1 MVSLALTV
9 SLGLLVSFSNAE
21 RITSTPSCC
30 SLLSEAFPDTIY
42 DKNTQTWSSEK
53 YNFWSATAVLDPACI
68 FTPTSTEDVSRAVM
82 LFSQNECKFSIKGGG
97 HSNIPGAAS
106 IDDGVMMVMSQMKT
120 AEIHPE
126 EGYIHVGAGV
136 LLKDIYATLDPHNLS
151 AVIGRYGEIGLGLA
165 LGAGISYFSNRD
177 GLAVDNIRNYEVV
190 LADGKVVNANIKENK
205 DLFWALKGGNN
216 NFGVVTH
223 FDLNTVA
230 IPGSA
235 YGGLIHYPQSSLDKV
250 NDLVYDYHT
259 YQAVEGLLTHAMPQW
274 VYNGSTNDTYNLT
287 PVIYNDNVEELP
299 PIMKLWLDVPHTSS
313 TLAPRSYENLSIY
326 LNEGF
331 GDGLIQEQR
340 VFTVYADKKFYKDVL
355 YKFREWLQ
363 NFQDVPGF
371 LGAHLNMPITPRQVH
386 QGLLKGGNALGLEGA
401 GNHTLGV
408 LFFGITFEDPQYK
421 ENILSE
427 HDKFVQSMIELARER
442 GVLYPYIMLTYC
454 GYNQA
459 AVASYGPD
467 NVDRLWRVQHKYDPK
482 AVFQRLV
489 PGGQKLPP
497 QEQQVH

>member
-1 MVSLALTV
+1 M
-9 SLGLLVSFSNAE
+9 
-21 RITSTPSCC
+21 PSCC
-30 SLLSEAFPDTIY
+30 SLLSEAFPDTVY

-68 FTPTSTEDVSRAVM
+68 FAPGSTEDVSRAVL
-82 LFSQNECKFSIKGGG
+82 LFSRNECKFSIKGGG

-106 IDDGVMMVMSQMKT
+106 IDDGVMMVMSQMKA

-165 LGAGISYFSNRD
+165 VGAGISYFSNRD

-190 LADGKVVNANIKENK
+190 LADGKVVNANLNENE
-205 DLFWALKGGNN
+205 DLFWALKGGSN

-223 FDLNTVA
+223 FDFNTVA
-230 IPGSA
+230 IPG
-235 YGGLIHYPQSSLDKV
+235 P
-250 NDLVYDYHT
+250 T
-259 YQAVEGLLTHAMPQW
+259 YGLLTHAMPQW

-299 PIMKLWLDVPHTSS
+299 LIMKPWLDVPHTFS
-313 TLAPRSYENLSIY
+313 TLAPRTYENLSIY

-340 VFTVYADKKFYKDVL
+340 AFTVYADKKFYKDVL

-363 NFQDVPGF
+363 GFQDVPGF

-401 GNHTLGV
+401 GNSTLGV

-421 ENILSE
+421 EHIFAE
-427 HDKFVQSMIELARER
+427 HDKFVQSMIELAKER

-459 AVASYGPD
+459 AIASYGPN
-467 NVDRLWRVQHKYDPK
+467 NVDRLRRVQRKYDPK

-489 PGGQKLPP
+489 PGGQKLPS
-497 QEQQVH
+497 QEQQVQ

>member
-1 MVSLALTV
+1 MYTV
-9 SLGLLVSFSNAE
+9 YNK
-21 RITSTPSCC
+21 
-30 SLLSEAFPDTIY
+30 DT
-42 DKNTQTWSSEK
+42 QAWSSEK

-68 FTPTSTEDVSRAVM
+68 FAPSSTEDVSRAVM
-82 LFSQNECKFSIKGGG
+82 LFSQNGCKFSIKGGG

-126 EGYIHVGAGV
+126 EGYIHVGA
-136 LLKDIYATLDPHNLS
+136 
-151 AVIGRYGEIGLGLA
+151 VIGRYGEIGLGLA
-165 LGAGISYFSNRD
+165 VGAGISYFSNRD
-177 GLAVDNIRNYEVV
+177 GLAVDNMRNYEVV
-190 LADGKVVNANIKENK
+190 LADGKVVNANLKENK

-216 NFGVVTH
+216 NFGVVTR
-223 FDLNTVA
+223 FDFNTVA
-230 IPGSA
+230 TPGST
-235 YGGLIHYPQSSLDKV
+235 YGGLIHYPESSLDKV
-250 NDLVYDYHT
+250 DDLVYDYHT
-259 YQAVEGLLTHAMPQW
+259 RQAVEGLLTHAMPQW

-287 PVIYNDNVEELP
+287 PVVYNDNVEELP
-299 PIMKLWLDVPHTSS
+299 PIMKPWLDVPHTSS
-313 TLAPRSYENLSIY
+313 TLAPRTYENLSIY

-401 GNHTLGV
+401 GNRTLGV

-421 ENILSE
+421 EHILPE
-427 HDKFVQSMIELARER
+427 HDS
-442 GVLYPYIMLTYC
+442 MLTYC

-459 AVASYGPD
+459 AIASYGPN
-467 NVDRLWRVQHKYDPK
+467 NVDRLWQVQRKYDPK